1 MKDKNLWN
9 NIGLRISKNFNISF
23 LYENIGIESIK
34 RTDLY
39 DKGLLDLPLS
49 IDTTADH
56 FFYLFE
62 TLFSRIDIY
71 GSMSFDLKRLYA
83 HRYIT
88 YWIQFIK
95 YNSIVM
101 VISPVAPHRVFDFS
115 LLIACQM
122 LGINYVSFQTTPI
135 DKQLFLIDKFY
146 DSDQFIF
153 EHDFKSHGLKEK
165 IKNDVARRSGTYEKA
180 LPNYEK
186 KNILANKNQ
195 IKKTLNFSRKFFQDK
210 YKFWSSFKLPKNLIK
225 GGHIAPFDYASYLIC
240 KNRRLKS
247 LKKYY
252 EKNTSSVD
260 VNKEYIFFPLHYQP
274 EETTCPSGGIYS
286 NQLLV
291 LDKLLQIGSQDTL
304 IYVKE
309 HRTQFNNNYNGDLG
323 RKKDFYDFL
332 IQHPRVKLVDM
343 NIDQFLLVDNSKMV
357 ATVTGTVAYESFCR
371 NIKSVLFGRTWL
383 NGLTNVHKYSSV
395 SKLQNFYNG
404 NKVYLSVDQKEKEI
418 FQIMKNS
425 FSSVHDENYENLYGR
440 PLKDDEE
447 NLFIAIINYIE
458 KKNVL

>member
-1 MKDKNLWN
+1 MKDKNLWKT
-9 NIGLRISKNFNISF
+9 IGSRISEKFNISF
-23 LYENIGIESIK
+23 LYENTGIESIK

-49 IDTTADH
+49 IDVTADH
-56 FFYLFE
+56 LFYLFE
-62 TLFSRIDIY
+62 TLFSRIDLY

-153 EHDFKSHGLKEK
+153 EHDFKSHRLKEK
-165 IKNDVARRSGTYEKA
+165 IKNDIARRTGTYEKA
-180 LPNYEK
+180 IPNYERR
-186 KNILANKNQ
+186 NILNNKIS
-195 IKKTLNFSRKFFQDK
+195 IKKVLNFSRKFFEDK
-210 YKFWSSFKLPKNLIK
+210 YKFWSSFKLPKNLIE
-225 GGHIAPFDYASYLIC
+225 GGHITLFNYACYLIC

-247 LKKYY
+247 LEKYY
-252 EKNTSSVD
+252 EKNSSNVD
-260 VNKEYIFFPLHYQP
+260 FNKEYIFFPLHYQP
-274 EETTCPSGGIYS
+274 EESTCPSGGIYS

-304 IYVKE
+304 VYVKE
-309 HRTQFNNNYNGDLG
+309 HRSQFNKTLNGDLG

-343 NIDQFLLVDNSKMV
+343 NIDQFLLIDKSKMV
-357 ATVTGTVAYESFCR
+357 ATVTGTVAYEAYCR

-383 NGLTNVHKYSSV
+383 NDLTNVHKYSSV
-395 SKLQNFYNG
+395 SKLQDFYNRD
-404 NKVYLSVDQKEKEI
+404 VDCLSADQKEKEI
-418 FQIMKNS
+418 FDIMKNS
-425 FSSVHDENYENLYGR
+425 FLSVHDENYENLYG
-440 PLKDDEE
+440 PPTKDDEE
-447 NLFIAIINYIE
+447 NLFIAIKSYIE